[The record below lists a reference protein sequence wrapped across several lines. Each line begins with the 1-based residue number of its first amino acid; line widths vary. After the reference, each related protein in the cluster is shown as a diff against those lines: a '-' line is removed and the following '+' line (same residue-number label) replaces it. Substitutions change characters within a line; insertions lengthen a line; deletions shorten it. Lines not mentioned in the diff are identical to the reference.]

1 LTEIGIPE
9 LTSDQMKELCEVA
22 EEAARKYV
30 LSKVAP
36 SKISTL
42 NITVDT
48 HGTKPINVNVDVEI
62 TLSSAMIDHD
72 AEKLAGEATKKAFES
87 IEVYLREL
95 GCTSRR

>member
-1 LTEIGIPE
+1 
-9 LTSDQMKELCEVA
+9 MKELCEVA
-22 EEAARKYV
+22 EEAARKYL
-30 LSKVAP
+30 LSKVA
-36 SKISTL
+36 SSNIATL

-48 HGTKPINVNVDVEI
+48 QGTKPINVNVDVEI
-62 TLSSAMIDHD
+62 TLSSAAKNHD